1 MNNLTEQK
9 LRRKI
14 RQMIREEREYD
25 LRQLSPGA
33 FSALGPDTLGIPPSA
48 VVDVK
53 IIKAPKPIFKCFLE
67 NGQSFNLI
75 DNGDYMQADIN
86 RILFDMDREDDI
98 NGAKYELEKLMQKGS
113 IKQDGEEEASG
124 DFETEPAAACWNSG
138 LLFIM
143 LPVHLRVHLRQV
155 LQPLVQLQNHPKL
168 LPHRFV

>member
-48 VVDVK
+48 IVDVK

-75 DNGDYMQADIN
+75 DNGNYMQADIN
-86 RILFDMDREDDI
+86 RILFDLDREDDTR
-98 NGAKYELEKLMQKGS
+98 GAKYELEKLMQKGKIAS
-113 IKQDGEEEASG
+113 DDEEVASDDLG
-124 DFETEPAAACWNSG
+124 AEEPAVDEPADEPAEE
-138 LLFIM
+138 
-143 LPVHLRVHLRQV
+143 PEV
-155 LQPLVQLQNHPKL
+155 
-168 LPHRFV
+168 

>member
-14 RQMIREEREYD
+14 RQIIKEEREYD

-48 VVDVK
+48 IVDVK

-75 DNGDYMQADIN
+75 DNGNYMQADIN
-86 RILFDMDREDDI
+86 RILFDLDREDDT
-98 NGAKYELEKLMQKGS
+98 NGAKYELEKLMQKGKVTS
-113 IKQDGEEEASG
+113 DDEETASDDLDDEIG
-124 DFETEPAAACWNSG
+124 GAEPAEEPAEE
-138 LLFIM
+138 
-143 LPVHLRVHLRQV
+143 PEV
-155 LQPLVQLQNHPKL
+155 
-168 LPHRFV
+168 

>member
-14 RQMIREEREYD
+14 RQIIKEEREYD

-33 FSALGPDTLGIPPSA
+33 FSALGPDALGIPPSA

-75 DNGDYMQADIN
+75 DNGTYMQADIN
-86 RILFDMDREDDI
+86 RILFDLDREDDT
-98 NGAKYELEKLMQKGS
+98 NGAKYELEKLMQKGKVTS
-113 IKQDGEEEASG
+113 DDEETASDDLDDEIGGEEP
-124 DFETEPAAACWNSG
+124 TEEPE
-138 LLFIM
+138 
-143 LPVHLRVHLRQV
+143 V
-155 LQPLVQLQNHPKL
+155 
-168 LPHRFV
+168 

>member
-14 RQMIREEREYD
+14 RQIIKEEREYD

-33 FSALGPDTLGIPPSA
+33 FSALGPDALGIPPSA

-75 DNGDYMQADIN
+75 DNGTYMQADIN
-86 RILFDMDREDDI
+86 RILFDLDREDDT
-98 NGAKYELEKLMQKGS
+98 NGAKYELEKLMQKGKVAS
-113 IKQDGEEEASG
+113 DDEETASDDLDDEIGGEEPTE
-124 DFETEPAAACWNSG
+124 EPAEEPE
-138 LLFIM
+138 I
-143 LPVHLRVHLRQV
+143 
-155 LQPLVQLQNHPKL
+155 
-168 LPHRFV
+168 

>member
-14 RQMIREEREYD
+14 RQIIREEREYD

-75 DNGDYMQADIN
+75 DNGNYMQADIN
-86 RILFDMDREDDI
+86 RILFDLDREDDTR
-98 NGAKYELEKLMQKGS
+98 GAKYELEKLMQKGKIAS
-113 IKQDGEEEASG
+113 DDEETASDDLGGEEPTT
-124 DFETEPAAACWNSG
+124 DEPAEEPADDTE
-138 LLFIM
+138 L
-143 LPVHLRVHLRQV
+143 
-155 LQPLVQLQNHPKL
+155 
-168 LPHRFV
+168 